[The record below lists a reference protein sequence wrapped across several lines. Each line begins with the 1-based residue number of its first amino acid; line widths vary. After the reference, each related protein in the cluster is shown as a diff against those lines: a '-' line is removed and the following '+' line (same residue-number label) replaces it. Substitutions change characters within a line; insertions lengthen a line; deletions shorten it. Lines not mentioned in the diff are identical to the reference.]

1 MAFQIGDRVV
11 LNQNEFPDYE
21 LVAGMTG
28 TVVEN
33 SDPDL
38 PGISYDNWHR
48 GHELYGETVDSGW
61 WTRET
66 SLSLFVEDE
75 EDDLAAILS
84 AMEDIV

>member
-1 MAFQIGDRVV
+1 MAFQIGDRVI
-11 LNQNEFPDYE
+11 LLEDYDASFG
-21 LVAGMTG
+21 LLAGMTG

-33 SDPDL
+33 GNPES

-61 WTRET
+61 WTGET

>member
-1 MAFQIGDRVV
+1 MAFQIGDRVI
-11 LNQNEFPDYE
+11 LLKDYDASFG
-21 LVAGMTG
+21 LTSGMTG

-33 SDPDL
+33 SGHGC

-48 GHELYGETVDSGW
+48 GHELYGETFDSGW

>member
-1 MAFQIGDRVV
+1 MTFQIGDRVI
-11 LNQNEFPDYE
+11 LLKDYE
-21 LVAGMTG
+21 ASFGLTSGMTG

-33 SDPDL
+33 SDHRC

-48 GHELYGETVDSGW
+48 GHELYGETVDNGL

>member
-11 LNQNEFPDYE
+11 LNLNEFPAYE

-33 SDPDL
+33 SELDC
-38 PGISYDNWHR
+38 PGVSYDNWHR
-48 GHELYGETVDSGW
+48 GHDLYGETVDSGW
-61 WTRET
+61 WTQAT
-66 SLSLFVEDE
+66 KLSLFIEDE

-84 AMEDIV
+84 AMEGIV

>member
-1 MAFQIGDRVV
+1 MTFQIGDRVI
-11 LNQNEFPDYE
+11 LLKDYE
-21 LVAGMTG
+21 ASFGLTSGMTG

-33 SDPDL
+33 SDHRC

-48 GHELYGETVDSGW
+48 GHELYGETVDSGL